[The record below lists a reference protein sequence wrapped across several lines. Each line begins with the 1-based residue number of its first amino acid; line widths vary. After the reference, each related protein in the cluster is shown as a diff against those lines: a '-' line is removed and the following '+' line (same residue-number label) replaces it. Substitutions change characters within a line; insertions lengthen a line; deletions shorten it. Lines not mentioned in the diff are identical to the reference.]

1 MRPLARY
8 PPLLAAAW
16 AGLFAAG
23 ALGEEPPSPAPLP
36 EIRPFLKEVRR
47 HLRSDEALVAQY
59 TFTEKLTENRLD
71 GKGQITKTKS
81 EVYEVYPSFE
91 PGQTYRKLVVRDG
104 VPVPTSE
111 KNEQDRK
118 QAIEADKQAR
128 KLASEGPNAR
138 QKREAESRRREE
150 VVAAEVFEVY
160 DISIVDREMLGGRS
174 TILLRFEPRADV
186 NPSSKTGKF
195 LKKFRGRAWI
205 DEADHQVA
213 RIEGELIDTLSFGFG
228 IVARLKP
235 GAQVSFERHKIND
248 EIWLPALAHWRG
260 SARFFLIKGISIDA
274 KSEYS
279 DYRKFSVESS
289 DNYSTEK
296 SPN

>member
-1 MRPLARY
+1 MRRLLCL

-16 AGLFAAG
+16 AGIFAAD
-23 ALGEEPPSPAPLP
+23 ALAEERASSAPLP

-47 HLRSDEALVAQY
+47 HLRSDEALLAQY
-59 TFTEKLTENRLD
+59 TFMERLTEHRLD

-104 VPVPTSE
+104 VPVSASE
-111 KNEQDRK
+111 REEQDRK
-118 QAIEADKQAR
+118 QAAEVEKLAR
-128 KLASEGPNAR
+128 KLGSEGSSSR
-138 QKREAESRRREE
+138 QKREADWRRREE
-150 VVAAEVFEVY
+150 TVAAEVFDIY
-160 DISIVDREMLGGRS
+160 DISIVDRELLEGRS
-174 TILLRFEPRADV
+174 TILLRFEPRPGIA
-186 NPSSKTGKF
+186 PSSKTGKF

-213 RIEGELIDTLSFGFG
+213 RIECELIDTLSFGFG
-228 IVARLKP
+228 VVARLKP
-235 GAQVSFERHKIND
+235 GARVYFERHKIND
-248 EIWLPALAHWRG
+248 EIWLPAIARWRG
-260 SARFFLIKGISIDA
+260 SARFFLVKGISIDA
-274 KSEYS
+274 ESAYS

-296 SPN
+296 SPD